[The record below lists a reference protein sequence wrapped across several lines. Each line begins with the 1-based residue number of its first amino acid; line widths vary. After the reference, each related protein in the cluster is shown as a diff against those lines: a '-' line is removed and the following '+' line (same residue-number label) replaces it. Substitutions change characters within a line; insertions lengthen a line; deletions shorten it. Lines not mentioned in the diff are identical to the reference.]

1 MSVHSCCCIIF
12 CIAWFEVGF
21 RIELKLYFELL
32 WEKLKRNKFP
42 FSFLS
47 PAFGPLGF
55 ALPLAQLATGLSF
68 LYASPASPARFSPL
82 RAAAAQFRWPIPFQH
97 RKPHPARAPSTA
109 DSLGPV
115 VRLLLLLVRVPVE
128 HCADAVES
136 ASATTPVMP

>member
-55 ALPLAQLATGLSF
+55 ALPPAQLAIGLSSPF
-68 LYASPASPARFSPL
+68 L
-82 RAAAAQFRWPIPFQH
+82 
-97 RKPHPARAPSTA
+97 PARAEAQRRLIPSRAYGLSSTLAHSRPMSPFPQWPNIATA
-109 DSLGPV
+109 AQQ
-115 VRLLLLLVRVPVE
+115 R
-128 HCADAVES
+128 
-136 ASATTPVMP
+136 MPSHAPSELPPH